1 MRILGCEDSYIYVDT
16 NVKYMQISNCVNC
29 TILVAA
35 VNKTC
40 QIDKCEN
47 VTLTVASNYLKIGN
61 CVDCTVFSYT
71 QLEAPIIYGDTRSL
85 TLAPHNA
92 GYYELSTHL
101 KSADIAHIV
110 PGAQVS

>member
-71 QLEAPIIYGDTRSL
+71 QLEAPIIYGDTRNL